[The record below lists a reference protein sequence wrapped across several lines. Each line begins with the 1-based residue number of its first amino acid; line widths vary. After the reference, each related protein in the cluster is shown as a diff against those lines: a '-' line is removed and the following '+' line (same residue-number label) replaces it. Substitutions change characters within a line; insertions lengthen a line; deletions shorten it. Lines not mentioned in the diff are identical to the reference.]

1 MPAWRMAEPVN
12 FCLNN
17 GEHIAI
23 VGPNGAGKS
32 MLADIITGAHA
43 LMPMNPVKYD
53 FAPSKTKM
61 VSDNIKYITFRRFF
75 KV

>member
-12 FCLNN
+12 FCLND

-43 LMPMNPVKYD
+43 LMPMNPAVLW
-53 FAPSKTKM
+53 M
-61 VSDNIKYITFRRFF
+61 VLVCHDRSDTAGLL
-75 KV
+75 